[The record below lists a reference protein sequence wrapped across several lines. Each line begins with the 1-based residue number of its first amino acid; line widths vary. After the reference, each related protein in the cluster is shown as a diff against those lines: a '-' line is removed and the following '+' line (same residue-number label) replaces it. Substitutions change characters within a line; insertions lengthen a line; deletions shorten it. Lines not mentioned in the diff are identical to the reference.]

1 MVTHTASKFD
11 IVSLVYLIPFS
22 PVAVDHYIQLKVVF
36 DFVAYVWLSQTDN
49 AYRKKT
55 CIGKAS
61 DQLLR

>member
-36 DFVAYVWLSQTDN
+36 DFVAYV
-49 AYRKKT
+49 
-55 CIGKAS
+55 
-61 DQLLR
+61 